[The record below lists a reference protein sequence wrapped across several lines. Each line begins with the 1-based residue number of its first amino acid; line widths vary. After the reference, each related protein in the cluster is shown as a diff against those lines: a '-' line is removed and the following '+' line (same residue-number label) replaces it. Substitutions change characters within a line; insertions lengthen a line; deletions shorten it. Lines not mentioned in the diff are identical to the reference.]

1 MTWTYQGN
9 PVEQLPEDCAGFV
22 YIITN
27 LQSQRKYIGKK
38 LAKFR
43 KTRQR
48 VVKVKNGNKRK
59 RKIRTQVESDW
70 RDYWGSSPELSRDIQ
85 LLGNQNFSREIL
97 RFCKSKTELS
107 YFEAKY
113 QIDNDVLLDETKWYN
128 GWVSVRARRF
138 QL

>member
-9 PVEQLPEDCAGFV
+9 PIEQLPEDCAGFV

-43 KTRQR
+43 RTRQR
-48 VVKVKNGNKRK
+48 TVKFKNGNKRK
-59 RKIRTQVESDW
+59 RKVRTQIESDW
-70 RDYWGSSPELSRDIQ
+70 RDYYGSSPELARDIE
-85 LLGNQNFSREIL
+85 LLGKKNFSREIL

>member
-48 VVKVKNGNKRK
+48 VVKFKNGNKRK

>member
-9 PVEQLPEDCAGFV
+9 PIEQLPEDCAGFV

-43 KTRQR
+43 RTKQR
-48 VVKVKNGNKRK
+48 TVKFKNGNKRK
-59 RKIRTQVESDW
+59 RKVRTQIESDW
-70 RDYWGSSPELSRDIQ
+70 RDYYGSSPELARDIE
-85 LLGNQNFSREIL
+85 LLGKKNFSREIL

>member
-9 PVEQLPEDCAGFV
+9 PIEQLPEDCAGFV

-48 VVKVKNGNKRK
+48 TVKFKNGNKRK

-70 RDYWGSSPELSRDIQ
+70 RDYYGSSPELQKDLE
-85 LLGNQNFSREIL
+85 LLGKQNFSREIL
-97 RFCKSKTELS
+97 RYCKSKFELS
-107 YFEAKY
+107 YYEAKY
-113 QIDNDVLLDETKWYN
+113 QFDNDVLLDETKWYN
-128 GWVSVRARRF
+128 GWIAVRTRRF
-138 QL
+138 QM

>member
-9 PVEQLPEDCAGFV
+9 PIEQLPEDCAGFV

-43 KTRQR
+43 RTRQR
-48 VVKVKNGNKRK
+48 TVKFKNGNKKK

-70 RDYWGSSPELSRDIQ
+70 RDYYGSSPELLRDIE